1 MSFLRDTRLTSFLE
15 KSQAEHVPKWMRVLG
30 IVCLTALSVLA
41 VAALAVLLLDA
52 STGRL
57 ERVWYVALIVLV
69 LWYDVGF
76 FRKTL
81 RRSKRNS
88 R

>member
-15 KSQAEHVPKWMRVLG
+15 RSQAEHASRWMRVLG
-30 IVCLTALSVLA
+30 IVCLTVLSAFA
-41 VAALAVLLLDA
+41 VAALTVLLLDA
-52 STGRL
+52 PAGKL
-57 ERVWYVALIVLV
+57 ERVWYVALIALV

-76 FRKTL
+76 FRKIL
-81 RRSKRNS
+81 RRSKRD

>member
-15 KSQAEHVPKWMRVLG
+15 KSQAECAPKWMRVLG
-30 IVCLTALSVLA
+30 IVCLTALSAFA
-41 VAALAVLLLDA
+41 VAA
-52 STGRL
+52 
-57 ERVWYVALIVLV
+57 LV

-76 FRKTL
+76 FRKIL
-81 RRSKRNS
+81 RRSKRD

>member
-1 MSFLRDTRLTSFLE
+1 MSFLRDTRLTNFLE
-15 KSQAEHVPKWMRVLG
+15 KSQAECAPKWMRVLG
-30 IVCLTALSVLA
+30 IVCLIVLSVFA

-52 STGRL
+52 PSGRL
-57 ERVWYVALIVLV
+57 ERVWYVALIALV

-76 FRKTL
+76 FRKIF
-81 RRSKRNS
+81 RRSKRN

>member
-15 KSQAEHVPKWMRVLG
+15 KSQAEHVPKWMHVLG
-30 IVCLTALSVLA
+30 IVCLTVLSAFA
-41 VAALAVLLLDA
+41 VAALTVLLLDA
-52 STGRL
+52 PAGKL
-57 ERVWYVALIVLV
+57 ERVWYVALIALV

-76 FRKTL
+76 FRKIL
-81 RRSKRNS
+81 RRSKRD

>member
-15 KSQAEHVPKWMRVLG
+15 KSQAECAPKWMRVLG
-30 IVCLTALSVLA
+30 IVCLIALSVFA
-41 VAALAVLLLDA
+41 IAALTVLLLDA
-52 STGRL
+52 PAGRL
-57 ERVWYVALIVLV
+57 EQVWYVALIALV

-76 FRKTL
+76 FRKIL
-81 RRSKRNS
+81 RRSKRD

>member
-15 KSQAEHVPKWMRVLG
+15 KSQAECAPKWMRVLG
-30 IVCLTALSVLA
+30 IVCLTVLSVFA
-41 VAALAVLLLDA
+41 VAALIVLLLDA
-52 STGRL
+52 PAGRL
-57 ERVWYVALIVLV
+57 ERVWYVALIALV

-76 FRKTL
+76 FRKIL
-81 RRSKRNS
+81 RRSKRD

>member
-15 KSQAEHVPKWMRVLG
+15 KSQAECAPKWMRVLG
-30 IVCLTALSVLA
+30 IVCLTALSAFA
-41 VAALAVLLLDA
+41 VAALTVLLLDA
-52 STGRL
+52 PAGRL
-57 ERVWYVALIVLV
+57 EWIWYVALIALV

-76 FRKTL
+76 FRKIL
-81 RRSKRNS
+81 RRSKRD

>member
-15 KSQAEHVPKWMRVLG
+15 KSQAEYAPKWMHVLG

-41 VAALAVLLLDA
+41 VAALAALLLDA
-52 STGRL
+52 PTGRL

-81 RRSKRNS
+81 RRSKRD
-88 R
+88 RQ

>member
-15 KSQAEHVPKWMRVLG
+15 KSQAEHVPKWMHVLG

-41 VAALAVLLLDA
+41 VAALAALLLDA
-52 STGRL
+52 PTGRL

-69 LWYDVGF
+69 LWHDVGF

>member
-15 KSQAEHVPKWMRVLG
+15 KSQAECAPKWMRVLG
-30 IVCLTALSVLA
+30 IVCLTVLSVFA
-41 VAALAVLLLDA
+41 VTALIVLLLDA
-52 STGRL
+52 PAGKL
-57 ERVWYVALIVLV
+57 ERVWYVALIALV

-76 FRKTL
+76 FRKIL
-81 RRSKRNS
+81 RRSKRD

>member
-15 KSQAEHVPKWMRVLG
+15 KSQAEHAPQWMRVLG
-30 IVCLTALSVLA
+30 IVCLTVLSVFA
-41 VAALAVLLLDA
+41 VAALIVLLLDA
-52 STGRL
+52 PAGRL
-57 ERVWYVALIVLV
+57 ERVWYVVLIALV

-76 FRKTL
+76 FRKIL
-81 RRSKRNS
+81 RRSKRD

>member
-15 KSQAEHVPKWMRVLG
+15 RSQAEHASRWMRVLG

-41 VAALAVLLLDA
+41 VAALAALLLDA
-52 STGRL
+52 PTGRL

-88 R
+88 L